1 MRCNASPRGVVVAVL
16 VRTGSSRSD
25 GRSCCALAVLCGA
38 QVHVHH
44 LCANA
49 TAVRKVW
56 PRMRSVHARA
66 CVHAAAQ
73 RGGAASRVRFALPP
87 PDHEQ
92 RARLP
97 RRAALYHMW

>member
-1 MRCNASPRGVVVAVL
+1 MRCNASPRGVVVGVL

-56 PRMRSVHARA
+56 PRMRSVHA
-66 CVHAAAQ
+66 CAAHVCTRM
-73 RGGAASRVRFALPP
+73 RGGARPVPLLLLSRASVVAS
-87 PDHEQ
+87 
-92 RARLP
+92 
-97 RRAALYHMW
+97 